1 MHAHRS
7 KTLVAIVATWLW
19 AASALAETPTV
30 TLQDLTKNLS
40 TANEPRRPRPSKPIV
55 PTYRLIYPK
64 RSQSVG
70 KPWRGRLVNG
80 RRFPD
85 GRGYLYKGRARFGTD
100 EAVSYVIRAIERVLV
115 RYPSSANLIVKDFSR
130 EHGRRLRPHRS
141 HQSGRDVDIGYY
153 FKENWQPSNFK
164 TVWPSTLDAD
174 KTWFFVEQ
182 LLKSRAVKHIF
193 IDYRLQKPLY
203 LAAKEQGWRDEDL
216 AKLIEYPNG
225 RNPHAVIRHI
235 RGHRTHMHVRFVCP
249 PRDGE
254 CED

>member
-1 MHAHRS
+1 MLKFEPTR
-7 KTLVAIVATWLW
+7 TL
-19 AASALAETPTV
+19 LAVTAGLVLVTSTVRAQTV
-30 TLQDLTKNLS
+30 TLRDLTRHLHS
-40 TANEPRRPRPSKPIV
+40 SSETLRRVIAPRPKPFK
-55 PTYRLIYPK
+55 LIYPK

-70 KPWRGRLVNG
+70 KPYRGRLVNG

-85 GRGYLYKGRARFGTD
+85 GRGYVYKGRARFATD
-100 EAVSYVIRAIERVLV
+100 ETVSYVIRAIERVLV
-115 RYPSSANLIVKDFSR
+115 RYPSSANVIVKDFSR
-130 EHGRRLRPHRS
+130 EKGRRLRPHRS

-164 TVWPSTLDAD
+164 TTWPSQLDAD

-182 LLKSRAVKHIF
+182 LLKTRAVKHIF

-203 LAAKEQGWRDEDL
+203 YAAKDHGWRDEDL

-225 RNPHAVIRHI
+225 RNSKVVVRHI

-249 PRDGE
+249 PSDSE